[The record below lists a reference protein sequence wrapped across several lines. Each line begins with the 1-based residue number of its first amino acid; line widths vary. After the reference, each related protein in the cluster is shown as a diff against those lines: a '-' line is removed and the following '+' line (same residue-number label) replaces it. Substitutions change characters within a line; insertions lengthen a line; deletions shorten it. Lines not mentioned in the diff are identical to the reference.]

1 MEQLTEPTETI
12 TIEIPLLINRE
23 LVQLDRKDIK
33 PEKLAITLARQ
44 MHPWLDELLS
54 LLIEEAH
61 KNTKRATDALFIE
74 AFNRVEME

>member
-54 LLIEEAH
+54 LLIEETY
-61 KNTKRATDALFIE
+61 KNTKRATHALFLE
-74 AFNRVEME
+74 AFNRIEPE

>member
-12 TIEIPLLINRE
+12 NIEIPLLINRE

-44 MHPWLDELLS
+44 MHPWFDELLS
-54 LLIEEAH
+54 LLVEEAH
-61 KNTKRATDALFIE
+61 KNTKRATHALFME
-74 AFNRVEME
+74 AINRVETE